1 MPTRRHVVSPSDSPL
16 AVALVFSANGFALA
30 ALLSR
35 IPDIRD
41 QIGASP
47 TQLAFV
53 LVCLGIGS
61 LVGMPFTDRLIDR
74 YSSRWVNRIAAGVR
88 MAGYIILPM
97 IRPLPVLALLFFITG
112 IGMGAGAVAM
122 NVQGYLVETR
132 RSQVWMPFWHALFSF
147 GAAVGALAGALAASL
162 HFPLIWQML
171 IVSVIV
177 QIVIWKATTNFVLDS
192 GLHLGQI
199 AVAVEEPIFD
209 EPQAF
214 AEARLSITHYRQP
227 AITLT
232 ELALAV
238 IALVTS
244 VGEGTANNWLAVML
258 VDNRGVPASIGALTF
273 AGFNATMALGRFTGG
288 VLIRRFGRTLVL
300 RFAGAFAG
308 AGLALLCLIYSVPG
322 ALLGSLALGLGL
334 SIGFPATMSAL
345 GEAPGRGP
353 RAIAVVSAIAVGGS
367 LIAAPSIGF
376 LTGLM
381 PLDRALLIVAGLLV
395 LIAIFAPFAR
405 EQRLARPQTGSQVV
419 GERSSG

>member
-1 MPTRRHVVSPSDSPL
+1 M
-16 AVALVFSANGFALA
+16 A
-30 ALLSR
+30 A
-35 IPDIRD
+35 
-41 QIGASP
+41 A
-47 TQLAFV
+47 
-53 LVCLGIGS
+53 
-61 LVGMPFTDRLIDR
+61 
-74 YSSRWVNRIAAGVR
+74 VR
-88 MAGYIILPM
+88 MAGYMILP
-97 IRPLPVLALLFFITG
+97 IVGSVPVLALLFLITG
-112 IGMGAGAVAM
+112 IGMGTGSVAM
-122 NVQGYLVETR
+122 NVQGHLVETR

-147 GAAVGALAGALAASL
+147 GAAVGALAGAVAASL

-171 IVSVIV
+171 IVSLVL

-192 GLHLGQI
+192 GLHLGRTAT
-199 AVAVEEPIFD
+199 AVKKPIFD

-214 AEARLSITHYRQP
+214 AETRLSLTLYQQP

-232 ELALAV
+232 EMALAV
-238 IALVTS
+238 IGLVTS
-244 VGEGTANNWLAVML
+244 VGEGTANNWLAIML

-273 AGFNATMALGRFTGG
+273 AGFSATMALGRFTGG

-300 RFAGAFAG
+300 RFAGALAC

-334 SIGFPATMSAL
+334 SIGLPATMSAL

-353 RAIAVVSAIAVGGS
+353 RAIALGSAIAVGGS
-367 LIAAPSIGF
+367 LVAAPSIGF

-405 EQRLARPQTGSQVV
+405 EQRLARPQTRNQVI
-419 GERSSG
+419 GERSSR

>member
-1 MPTRRHVVSPSDSPL
+1 MLIRRHAFAPSDSPL
-16 AVALVFSANGFALA
+16 AVALVFSANGFALTS
-30 ALLSR
+30 LLSR

-47 TQLAFV
+47 TRLASA

-74 YSSRWVNRIAAGVR
+74 YSSLWVNRIAASVR
-88 MAGYIILPM
+88 MGGYLILPM
-97 IRPLPVLALLFFITG
+97 IRSLPVLAWLFFITG

-122 NVQGYLVETR
+122 NVQGHLVETR
-132 RSQVWMPFWHALFSF
+132 RSQVWMPFWHAVFSF
-147 GAAVGALAGALAASL
+147 GAAVGALAGALAAWL

-171 IVSVIV
+171 IVSLIV
-177 QIVIWKATTNFVLDS
+177 QTVIWKATTNFVLDS
-192 GLHLGQI
+192 GLDLVLTPG
-199 AVAVEEPIFD
+199 AGKEPIFD

-214 AEARLSITHYRQP
+214 AEAGLSNTHYQQP
-227 AITLT
+227 VVTLT
-232 ELALAV
+232 EMALAM

-273 AGFNATMALGRFTGG
+273 AGFNVTMALGRFTGG

-300 RFAGAFAG
+300 RYAGALAS
-308 AGLALLCLIYSVPG
+308 AGLALLCLMYSVAG

-345 GEAPGRGP
+345 GEAPDRGP
-353 RAIAVVSAIAVGGS
+353 RAIALVSAIAAGGS
-367 LIAAPSIGF
+367 LVAAPSIGF

-405 EQRLARPQTGSQVV
+405 EQRLARTQTRSQVV
-419 GERSSG
+419 G